1 MADLNNNETLVAYF
15 KFKIIKNG
23 TETISIRKVNLL
35 NRIVDIIPILSNTN
49 LKITSVFADDAEVS
63 PSITFDVLKSF
74 G

>member
-1 MADLNNNETLVAYF
+1 MADLNNNETNVAYF

>member
-1 MADLNNNETLVAYF
+1 MADLNNNETNVAYF

-63 PSITFDVLKSF
+63 PSITSDVLKSF

>member
-1 MADLNNNETLVAYF
+1 MADLNNNETNVAYF

-23 TETISIRKVNLL
+23 TETISIWKVNLL

>member
-1 MADLNNNETLVAYF
+1 MADLNNNETNVAFF